1 MAMMK
6 SNSKMI
12 VIKGRLIT
20 YLNTIEKVA
29 YVQAIGFLPF
39 DKCM

>member
-20 YLNTIEKVA
+20 YLNTIARMA
-29 YVQAIGFLPF
+29 YVQAVGFFAL
-39 DKCM
+39 